1 LRTATIIGTYTAYT
15 VTRYAVFFCQEDV
28 PMKRVVGYT
37 LFWFALGMLVML
49 ILPNDFLGILI
60 IAVCLFLGYYFCSC

>member
-1 LRTATIIGTYTAYT
+1 
-15 VTRYAVFFCQEDV
+15 
-28 PMKRVVGYT
+28 MKRVVGYT